1 LGSPDERIRR
11 LEELRRSGKISEELY
26 RELRGKYEAEATGLA
41 RRVSERREKGA
52 KERGTSLGKL
62 IPAVALMVIVVGG
75 AVYAL
80 RGRSGLAGGG
90 PTPTSTEAGEI
101 PPELS
106 PTSPPGPGGQA
117 GGGARAGAVTFE
129 QALGTAASAARSWC
143 PDSYPIEGTLPW
155 MGRDSTL
162 PGFRGLASEW
172 TFRFFCPGSRKTA
185 TFRYVSGSVE
195 QEEILGEREFEWS
208 PDFTPQPLSPMVSGT
223 SAFAIAY
230 TSGGRQFVQD
240 HLGETVY
247 VFMAVA
253 GSDVGRYYGWS
264 NLYGWPG
271 EVSSE
276 EAWVVIFALGGGG
289 EAYGVCLDADTGE
302 VLVAEG
308 FTPGG

>member
-1 LGSPDERIRR
+1 LGSSEERLKR
-11 LEELRRSGKISEELY
+11 LEELRRSGKISEETY
-26 RELRGKYEAEATGLA
+26 RELRAKYEAEVAGPVQ
-41 RRVSERREKGA
+41 RFSGVGGKVA
-52 KERGTSLGKL
+52 KRGRAPLGKL
-62 IPAVALMVIVVGG
+62 ILAVALAVLVLGG
-75 AVYAL
+75 VMYAFW
-80 RGRSGLAGGG
+80 GQSGLAGGG
-90 PTPTSTEAGEI
+90 PTPTPTGPGEI
-101 PPELS
+101 PPHLS
-106 PTSPPGPGGQA
+106 PTSPPGAGGQA
-117 GGGARAGAVTFE
+117 GAGAGAEAVTFE
-129 QALGTAASAARSWC
+129 QALEAARSAARSWC
-143 PDSYPIEGTLPW
+143 SDSYPIEGVLPW
-155 MGRDSTL
+155 MGRGSTL

-172 TFRFFCPGSRKTA
+172 TFVFFCPGSRKTA
-185 TFRYVSGSVE
+185 TFRYLSGSVE

-208 PDFTPQPLSPMVSGT
+208 PEFTPQPLSPTVSGT

-253 GSDVGRYYGWS
+253 SSDVGSYYGWS
-264 NLYGWPG
+264 SLYGWPG
-271 EVSSE
+271 EVSSD